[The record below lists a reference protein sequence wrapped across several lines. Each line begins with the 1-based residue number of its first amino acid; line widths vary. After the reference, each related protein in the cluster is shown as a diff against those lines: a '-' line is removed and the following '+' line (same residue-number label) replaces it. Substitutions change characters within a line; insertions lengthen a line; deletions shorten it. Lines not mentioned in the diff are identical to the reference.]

1 MALFETPAAHAA
13 NYQNPYSTPEFE
25 DEWATPAAN
34 NPYSSPEYEGEW
46 EMQEANH
53 YNNAYSTPEYE
64 NEWETSGANPYG
76 NPEYEWEMP
85 TANAYGNPEYEW
97 EMPANAYG
105 NPEYEYEAEFW
116 NRIKKLAKKYAP
128 MVAGKLAGMVPVVG
142 TALAPLASQLTSH
155 LVKEGEME
163 ATQMEAELFGM
174 NEAVA
179 EVANT
184 EVAHEAALTEFLA
197 TQAAEATNE
206 AEAQAAIGAALPIAI
221 KAMGGSKA
229 LRPITPTL
237 SQANAAVAGTLVKQ
251 GPVGKQLLTVM
262 PTIHRRAIGML
273 KAAARAGKPI
283 TGAMAIKAMAAASH
297 QVLGNPQKVQQ
308 AMVRNAALRQRTAPP
323 SPRRAAAGMM

>member
-1 MALFETPAAHAA
+1 MALFEAPAAHAA

-25 DEWATPAAN
+25 DEWATPEA
-34 NPYSSPEYEGEW
+34 NPYGTPEYESEW
-46 EMQEANH
+46 AMQEANH
-53 YNNAYSTPEYE
+53 YNNPYSTPEFE
-64 NEWETSGANPYG
+64 DEWATPEANPYG
-76 NPEYEWEMP
+76 TPEYQWETP
-85 TANAYGNPEYEW
+85 AANP
-97 EMPANAYG
+97 YG

-116 NRIKKLAKKYAP
+116 NRIKKLATKYAP
-128 MVAGKLAGMVPVVG
+128 MVASAVTKMVPGVG
-142 TALAPLASQLTSH
+142 TALAPLAAQLTSH

-163 ATQMEAELFGM
+163 ATQMEAALFGM

-184 EVAHEAALTEFLA
+184 EVAYEAALTEFLA

-206 AEAQAAIGAALPIAI
+206 AEAQAAIGAALPITI

-229 LRPITPTL
+229 LRSVTPIL

-251 GPVGKQLLTVM
+251 GPVGKQLLTTM
-262 PTIHRRAIGML
+262 PKIHRVAIGIL
-273 KAAARAGKPI
+273 KAAARNGKPI

-308 AMVRNAALRQRTAPP
+308 AMERNAALRQLTAPP
-323 SPRRAAAGMM
+323 SPRRAAM